1 MTRRIIWLAS
11 YPKSGNTWV
20 RVLLTNYLR
29 DAEAPAEINR
39 LDGGP
44 IASAR
49 VWFDEWSGVEA
60 SLLAPRIVDRLRPEV
75 YRRLAS
81 AADQPLFMKVH
92 DAWTRADTGEP
103 MFPADVTLGV
113 VYLVRNPLDMVM
125 SIANHYGTSAESALE
140 RLCNPDCATSN
151 TITRLHDQLRQR
163 LGSWS
168 EHVGSWVDE
177 SGLPVHVVRYEDLSA
192 DPAAAFAP
200 IVRFCGLDDD
210 SDGRARARVAKAVA
224 FSDFGELS
232 RQEREAGFKERPA
245 AAGRFF
251 RHGRVG
257 GWRSELTE
265 PLVQRLLDAHG
276 PTMERF
282 GYLDTQE
289 AMGHAS

>member
-1 MTRRIIWLAS
+1 MRRIVWLAS

-20 RVLLTNYLR
+20 RVLLANYLR

-49 VWFDEWSGVEA
+49 VWFDEWAGVEA
-60 SLLAPRIVDRLRPEV
+60 SLLAPHVVDRLRPEV
-75 YRRLAS
+75 YRRLAR

-103 MFPADVTLGV
+103 MFPADATLGV

-140 RLCNPDCATSN
+140 RLCDPDGTSSTTN
-151 TITRLHDQLRQR
+151 TCLRDQLRQR

-168 EHVGSWVDE
+168 EHVRSWVDE

-192 DPAAAFAP
+192 DPVAAFER
-200 IVRFCGLDDD
+200 IVGFCGLDGDAN
-210 SDGRARARVAKAVA
+210 GRDRARVAKAVA
-224 FSDFGELS
+224 FSDFTELS

-245 AAGRFF
+245 AAERFF
-251 RHGRVG
+251 RHGQVG
-257 GWRSELTE
+257 GWRSELAE
-265 PLVQRLLDAHG
+265 PLVQRVVDAHG

-282 GYLDTQE
+282 GYLSAPE
-289 AMGHAS
+289 AVTHAA